1 MKKKLRKKFLPFN
14 YVRTLYYRFPNL
26 QQDLSKNNLQ
36 EGNKSVDEYIKEFY
50 PLMARNELLKHEE
63 QVARFVWGLRE
74 SLQDALNL
82 HVFWYVSEAYQH
94 ALIIEKQQNRTS

>member
-1 MKKKLRKKFLPFN
+1 MKKLRKKFLPFN
-14 YVRTLYYRFPNL
+14 YVRTLYYHFPNL

-36 EGNKSVDEYIKEFY
+36 QGNRSVDEYIKEFY

-63 QVARFVWGLRE
+63 QVERFVWGLRE

-82 HVFWYVSEAYQH
+82 HVFWYVSEAHQH